1 MSNSSENLN
10 NLKTKLVEVAV
21 AELAKPRALKMPTMR
36 DLASGAGVAPG
47 AAYRHFESQEELFLT
62 VILYLFT
69 EMETALTAAAF
80 KVESP
85 SAKVAAMAHAYVEWG
100 TSNAGAYQL
109 ILETTDEK
117 TVLES
122 GQRAG
127 MHLIGE
133 LSGLLSETGENTQES
148 TNKAVQLWVALHGI
162 VSLRNH
168 KTGMSWTNTAADQV
182 DDLLKLF
189 ISTGE

>member
-1 MSNSSENLN
+1 MDNSGENVK
-10 NLKTKLVEVAV
+10 NLKTKLIEVAV

-47 AAYRHFESQEELFLT
+47 AAYRHFDSQQELFLS
-62 VILYLFT
+62 VILHLFT
-69 EMETALTAAAF
+69 EMETALNAAVS

-85 SAKVAAMAHAYVEWG
+85 ADKVAAMAHAYVEWG
-100 TSNAGAYQL
+100 TSNAGAYQI
-109 ILETTDEK
+109 ILETADEK

-127 MHLIGE
+127 LHLIFE
-133 LSGLLSETGENTQES
+133 LSVLLSDLGEPTEKS
-148 TNKAVQLWVALHGI
+148 TKTAVQLWTALHGI

-168 KTGMSWTNTAADQV
+168 KTGMSWPNTAAEQV

-189 ISTGE
+189 RSAGQ